1 MLTTQHYQNLKQ
13 PGHKKL
19 FLLRLFPLCI
29 TLRTFEPSIEKI
41 LESIL
46 FFKSQNNFLTKTN
59 QLPTGVF
66 KNFEIT
72 KHPSKPT
79 IFLPLMNA
87 IGDPPLLRR
96 VLPQIQEGN
105 ECIHHL
111 QLKNRNYYFHHRAF
125 STLCHNFHSTMR
137 IFGWQR
143 ITTKLI
149 STHLKQCYKNRTG
162 PTGPTDELVN
172 WPGNRFEL
180 HKGLDLH

>member
-79 IFLPLMNA
+79 VFLPLMNA
-87 IGDPPLLRR
+87 IGDPPSY
-96 VLPQIQEGN
+96 VG
-105 ECIHHL
+105 
-111 QLKNRNYYFHHRAF
+111 YFHKYRKVMSA
-125 STLCHNFHSTMR
+125 STIYSSKTGTT
-137 IFGWQR
+137 IFTIGSSLRYVAIFIPQCGSLAGNASQR
-143 ITTKLI
+143 
-149 STHLKQCYKNRTG
+149 N
-162 PTGPTDELVN
+162 
-172 WPGNRFEL
+172 
-180 HKGLDLH
+180 